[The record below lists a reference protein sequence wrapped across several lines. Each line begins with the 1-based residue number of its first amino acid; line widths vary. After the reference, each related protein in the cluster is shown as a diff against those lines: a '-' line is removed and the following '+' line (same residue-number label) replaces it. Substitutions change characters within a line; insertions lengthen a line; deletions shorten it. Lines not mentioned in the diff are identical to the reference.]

1 MAGGIERSGGNASE
15 GSLTNQVTTPPGER
29 QFIRRVLI
37 VLALASLFFIAW
49 HLRGVIMMLFGAVVV
64 ASVFRALADILRKR
78 LRLPD
83 PVAVAGAVLIVL
95 AVLVGLGA
103 LFGSHIAQQVE
114 TLRTTLPKAWESF
127 EARIGEWG
135 LGEALSQGVTGG
147 SAFANVGRTLIS
159 VGSGLADTL
168 VVIFGGIFIAA
179 QPNFYRHGA
188 IKLIPPGKRA
198 LVTDAI
204 IDSER
209 ALRLWLK
216 GQLIAMVLVGLL
228 TGIGL
233 WALGMRSAMVLGL
246 LAGVLEFIP
255 FAGPILAG
263 IPAVL
268 LALAVSPDL
277 ALWVLLLYVAVQQV
291 EGAILQPLVQQYAVD
306 LPGVILLFALI
317 AFGTLFGAIGVVLA
331 APLAVV
337 SYVMVKRLYIRE
349 ALDTETPIPGER

>member
-1 MAGGIERSGGNASE
+1 M
-15 GSLTNQVTTPPGER
+15 
-29 QFIRRVLI
+29 LI
-37 VLALASLFFIAW
+37 VLALASVFFLAW
-49 HLRGVIMMLFGAVVV
+49 HLRGVILMLFGAVVV

-83 PVAVAGAVLIVL
+83 MVAVAGAVLIVL
-95 AVLVGLGA
+95 ATIIGLGM
-103 LFGSHIAQQVE
+103 LFGNQIAQQVD
-114 TLRTTLPKAWESF
+114 TLKDTLPRAWASLEK
-127 EARIGEWG
+127 RIGEMG

-147 SAFANVGRTLIS
+147 SAFANVGRTIIS

-168 VVIFGGIFIAA
+168 VVIFGGIFLAA
-179 QPNFYRHGA
+179 QPNFYRHGVV
-188 IKLIPPGKRA
+188 KLVPSGKRA
-198 LVTDAI
+198 LVTEAM

-216 GQLIAMVLVGLL
+216 GQLMAMVIVGLL
-228 TGIGL
+228 TGLGL
-233 WALGMRSAMVLGL
+233 WALGMPSALVLGL
-246 LAGVLEFIP
+246 LAGILEFIP
-255 FAGPILAG
+255 FVGPILAA

-277 ALWVLLLYVAVQQV
+277 ALWVVLLYTAVQQA
-291 EGAILQPLVQQYAVD
+291 EGAIVQPLVQQYAVD

-337 SYVMVKRLYIRE
+337 TYVLVKRLYVRE
-349 ALDTETPIPGER
+349 ALDTETSIPGEADPARQTSKTA